1 MTYLFNRSIEI
12 AVAEEGENIRIS
24 GTLLDRRIGED
35 LHKIEAEML
44 VSFVNGEILE
54 IKADMP
60 AFPMPECKEGL
71 QSVDELRG
79 RQIIP
84 GFTDM
89 VKNTVGS
96 NRGCTHLASLV
107 MNMGNVSVQGR
118 GAYIRKRFPDEAMRM
133 YAMEQTTVQMG
144 LLDSCVCWTEDGPII
159 SRWRQ
164 QKQDMEKE

>member
-1 MTYLFNRSIEI
+1 MMDLFNRSIEI

-24 GTLLDRRIGED
+24 GTLLDRRLVED
-35 LHKIEAEML
+35 LHGIEAEML
-44 VSFVNGEILE
+44 VSFLDGEILE
-54 IKADMP
+54 IRADMP
-60 AFPMPECKEGL
+60 TFPMEECKEGL
-71 QSVDELRG
+71 QSVGELRG
-79 RQIIP
+79 HQIIP

-96 NRGCTHLASLV
+96 DRGCTHLASLV
-107 MNMGNVSVQGR
+107 MNMANVSVQGR